1 MATKKPT
8 SKGKALGK
16 VKTLTPVRNLKQQ
29 KSLKINTLRRGPST
43 F

>member
-16 VKTLTPVRNLKQQ
+16 VKTLTPVRNLRNTKNLQIRA
-29 KSLKINTLRRGPST
+29 LKRGPT